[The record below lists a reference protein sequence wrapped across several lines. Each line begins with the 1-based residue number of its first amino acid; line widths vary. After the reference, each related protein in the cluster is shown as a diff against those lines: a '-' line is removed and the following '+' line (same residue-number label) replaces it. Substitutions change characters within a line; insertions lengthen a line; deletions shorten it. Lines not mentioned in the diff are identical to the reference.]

1 MKIAQIA
8 PLYEAVPPRLHGG
21 VGRMVAHLCDALV
34 ELGHEVTLF
43 SSADARTKAELAP
56 VREHALGDDAPDG
69 GRSAL
74 AAHLSML
81 DEVRRHKDRFDI
93 MHFHVDMAHFPFFE
107 DKAGRTLTT
116 IHGSLDTDAL
126 EEVYQRFAGYPLVST
141 SDWQRRGLPFANW
154 VGTVH
159 HGLPEHLY
167 RPTAQSKGYLAF
179 LGRMTPQK
187 GADQAIAIARR
198 LGMPLRLAGKRSRDD
213 DGWFEA
219 AVAPAL
225 DAPDIEFLGEID
237 DAAKAELLGGAAALL
252 CPFEGRE
259 AFALTMIEAMACGT
273 PVVAYD
279 RGCAA
284 ELVDD
289 GVSGVLVED
298 DVELAAQAVGRATS
312 IDRTGVR
319 RRFEQ
324 RFAATIMARRH
335 LDLYADRLAFTPFA
349 PELANDDGRADEEG
363 ESAASA

>member
-34 ELGHEVTLF
+34 DQGHEVTLF
-43 SSADARTKAELAP
+43 SSADARTRADLIP
-56 VREHALGDDAPDG
+56 VRERAIGEGDGDG
-69 GRSAL
+69 RAAL

-81 DEVRRHKDRFDI
+81 AEVREHEHRFDL

-116 IHGSLDTDAL
+116 LHGPLDL
-126 EEVYQRFAGYPLVST
+126 EDLSGLYHRFAGYPLVST
-141 SDWQRRGLPFANW
+141 SDWQRRGLPIANW

-159 HGLPEHLY
+159 HGLPEGLY
-167 RPTAQSKGYLAF
+167 TPTAAHQGHLAY
-179 LGRMTPQK
+179 LGRITPQK
-187 GADQAIAIARR
+187 GPDKAIAIARR
-198 LGMPLRLAGKRSRDD
+198 LGMPLKIAGKRDQAGD
-213 DGWFEA
+213 AWFN
-219 AVAPAL
+219 AVIVPAL
-225 DAPDIEFLGEID
+225 ADPSITFLGEID

-284 ELVDD
+284 ELIDSD
-289 GVSGVLVED
+289 VSGLLVEPD
-298 DVELAAQAVGRATS
+298 EAAAAEA
-312 IDRTGVR
+312 VR
-319 RRFEQ
+319 RVIRWDRGLIRQRFEQ
-324 RFAATIMARRH
+324 RFSAFAMARRY
-335 LDLYADRLAFTPFA
+335 LDLYADRLAYLPFA
-349 PELANDDGRADEEG
+349 PDLANDDAESDDE
-363 ESAASA
+363 SDAARQA